1 MANELFQV
9 IKREAKNYAKY
20 AQLNPLD
27 LENKYFSLDFYLKN
41 HNVMKSPKF
50 WEIYV
55 IECVDNENSIK
66 NQDSISQSS
75 TLTDENDTK
84 RYSLINLL
92 MKYFSEIY
100 SLIRDKEIEGIVQQ
114 NVSRHYL
121 LREDETKLLNVFC
134 L

>member
-20 AQLNPLD
+20 AQLNPID
-27 LENKYFSLDFYLKN
+27 LENKYFSLEFYLKN

-55 IECVDNENSIK
+55 IDCVDNEYSTK

-75 TLTDENDTK
+75 NLTDENDTK

-100 SLIRDKEIEGIVQQ
+100 SLIRDKEIEGTVQH

-121 LREDETKLLNVFC
+121 LREDESKLLNVFC